1 MQKPKV
7 PKQELGV
14 KIGVPKPEL
23 GNEKLGNHHDNTPK
37 PLAGF
42 QS

>member
-23 GNEKLGNHHDNTPK
+23 GNEKKAHLVPS
-37 PLAGF
+37 P
-42 QS
+42 